1 MIYIAYD
8 ESDEMKSS
16 LVKLRR
22 DTGIAVDEVA
32 RSETAVVVETSTHQ
46 NTINPIPQVEEDI
59 SAEKDNVQVT
69 ETPEKKRSN
78 TSEAVVSK
86 EMTVGKTNKEVN
98 LVSKDEREVRL
109 DSQPSL
115 VIDPLT
121 FAAEYLKDMPS

>member
-1 MIYIAYD
+1 
-8 ESDEMKSS
+8 MKSS
-16 LVKLRR
+16 LVKLRG
-22 DTGIAVDEVA
+22 DSGIAVDEVA
-32 RSETAVVVETSTHQ
+32 RSETAVVVETSNHQ
-46 NTINPIPQVEEDI
+46 HIVNPIAQVEEGI
-59 SAEKDNVQVT
+59 AAEKDNAQVT

-121 FAAEYLKDMPS
+121 FAAEYLKDIPS